1 MLRVAVIGSGQI
13 ARRGHLPGYAR
24 AGASVGALCS
34 RPGAEL
40 DALADDFGVD
50 RRYTDWR
57 SMLDAGGFEAVS
69 ICTPP
74 ALHCEMAVECLRRG
88 LAVLVEKPMALTV
101 EECDRMNAA
110 AAEAGRC

>member
-50 RRYTDWR
+50 RRIYDWR
-57 SMLDAGGFEAVS
+57 SIWTPAASRRSAFAS
-69 ICTPP
+69 PP
-74 ALHCEMAVECLRRG
+74 ALHCEMAVSACGAGWR
-88 LAVLVEKPMALTV
+88 AVRKAMALTV
-101 EECDRMNAA
+101 EECDRMNPPQPK
-110 AAEAGRC
+110 AGRC